1 MEAIS
6 VEELTKKFGR
16 VYALRGATF
25 HVERGSV
32 TALLG
37 PNGAG
42 KTTTIKVLLGLLRPN
57 SGRVRV
63 LGMDPWREEVEVRR
77 SIGVL
82 HERPVY
88 PGGFRVRDL
97 LEYVARIRGLNAD
110 SVDRALRL
118 TGLGNH
124 GDARVSSLSRGYL
137 QRLGIAAAIVGD
149 PEVLLLDE
157 PTANLD
163 PAARMEIL
171 DLVSLLSRELDVT
184 VLVSSH
190 IIPELERIC
199 DHAILISEGRVV
211 EQGNLRELAERYRS
225 SVILEV
231 KVDEPRG
238 LASRLMSMDGVIG
251 VEILEGGL
259 FLKVKSDRIREV
271 EEDLMSSGLSVT
283 FRTSSLQDIYTNVVA
298 RDANISG

>member
-1 MEAIS
+1 MEAIY
-6 VEELTKKFGR
+6 VEGLTKKFGR
-16 VYALRGATF
+16 TYAVRDATF
-25 HVERGSV
+25 YVKRGSV

-63 LGMDPWREEVEVRR
+63 LGMDPWTEGVEVRR
-77 SIGVL
+77 SVGVL

-88 PGGFRVRDL
+88 PRGFRVRDL
-97 LEYVARIRGLNAD
+97 LRYVAKLRDLGTE
-110 SVDRALRL
+110 SVDRALSL
-118 TGLGNH
+118 TGLKEYGNTK
-124 GDARVSSLSRGYL
+124 VSALSRGYL
-137 QRLGIAAAIVGD
+137 QRLGLAVAIMGD

-171 DLVSLLSRELDVT
+171 DLISLLSKELDVT

-199 DHAILISEGRVV
+199 DHAILISRGRVV
-211 EQGNLRELAERYRS
+211 EQGSLQELAERHGGA
-225 SVILEV
+225 VVLEV
-231 KVDEPRG
+231 KVGEPRG
-238 LASRLMSMDGVIG
+238 LASELISMEGVIG
-251 VEILEGGL
+251 VEIVDGGL
-259 FLKVKSDRIREV
+259 LVKLGSHRMKDI
-271 EEDLMSSGLSVT
+271 EEELVSRGLPVR
-283 FRTSSLQDIYTNVVA
+283 FRTSSLQDIYTKVVVNA
-298 RDANISG
+298 QVSS